1 MPVDTELEPFE
12 DQYAAAERF
21 VHSLLPRDVVLKVL
35 DIKAGRQ
42 RFEIRRPI
50 YVVGVD
56 VVQAERGDRPDADEH
71 RVMDL
76 EQVELESEEYDV
88 VLCVNVLEHAR
99 EPLAVFH
106 HVRNALKSGGTFVV
120 VLPNVVSLKS
130 FFLRSIPWRVHRW
143 LHAHLLRSEDY
154 PARAVHS
161 LTLRPRA
168 LLRQADSRGWRV
180 EYFRTYEGP
189 AQKSV
194 RRRFGLVG
202 WRWSFVVALT
212 RVTTFGLLTADD
224 TGIIAVFT
232 KTPLS

>member
-1 MPVDTELEPFE
+1 VADKSEFEPIDAE
-12 DQYAAAERF
+12 YAAAERF
-21 VHSLLPRDVVLKVL
+21 VHSILPPDGVLKIL
-35 DIKAGRQ
+35 DIKAGEQ

-56 VVQAERGDRPDADEH
+56 VIQAERGRRPDADEH

-76 EQVELESEEYDV
+76 DRVKLETDEYDV

-99 EPLAVFH
+99 KPLILFH
-106 HVRNALKSGGTFVV
+106 HVGNALKSGGTFVV

-130 FFLRSIPWRVHRW
+130 FLVRLIPWRLQYWVYARV
-143 LHAHLLRSEDY
+143 LRSDDY
-154 PARAVHS
+154 PARPFHS
-161 LTLRPRA
+161 LSLSPRA
-168 LLRQADSRGWRV
+168 LLRQADSRGWKV

-189 AQKSV
+189 VQKSV
-194 RRRFGLVG
+194 RHRFGIVG
-202 WRWSFVVALT
+202 WRWKVVVGLT
-212 RVTTFGLLTADD
+212 RLATLGLFTADD